1 MIRKNSTSKR
11 FFLVCCSDWQT
22 VTLSKDYLEA
32 AEQGFINAFEKYGE
46 NLNLSNIISVTD
58 IQNTVDM
65 EVEDIEI
72 LTLQDVIRGCAENSE
87 LYSERLYQIAKNL
100 TFLLE
105 FT

>member
-32 AEQGFINAFEKYGE
+32 AEQGFINAYEKYGE

-58 IQNTVDM
+58 IENTVDR
-65 EVEDIEI
+65 EAEDIEI
-72 LTLQDVIRGCAENSE
+72 LDLQHVITRCSQNSE
-87 LYSERLYQIAKNL
+87 LHSERLSQIAKNL
-100 TFLLE
+100 TLLLE
-105 FT
+105 FS